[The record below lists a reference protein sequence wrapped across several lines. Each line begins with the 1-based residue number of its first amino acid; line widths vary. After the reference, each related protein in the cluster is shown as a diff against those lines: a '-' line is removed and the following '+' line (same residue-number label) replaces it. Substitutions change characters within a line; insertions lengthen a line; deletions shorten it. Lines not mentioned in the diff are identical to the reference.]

1 MQDFQQHEGLKGNR
15 QSTSKTSNTSKAIFT
30 SFWVNNE
37 KQEEK
42 KKKKVAVSNS
52 VNYMQP
58 NPLKILLM
66 VHIRPQR
73 HVSNKQ
79 IFADGH
85 PTVSNLKLAARTQIP
100 GQFSGTNQNSQ
111 RDSLFPLNLPLLL
124 LPRHSLPIPPS
135 PHPAPHPSLLY

>member
-1 MQDFQQHEGLKGNR
+1 MKHQVLQNLFCFLLGQIPK
-15 QSTSKTSNTSKAIFT
+15 I
-30 SFWVNNE
+30 
-37 KQEEK
+37 
-42 KKKKVAVSNS
+42 KVAVSNS

-79 IFADGH
+79 IFADRH

-135 PHPAPHPSLLY
+135 PPSVSFVLICSKALDFF